1 MKVDAGDAA
10 CSMEHKISGPPK
22 PIVERLY
29 VRIIEARSGLRLGW
43 TRKSFADDIRF
54 SEGCSRLSC
63 QVPNSGPIVAI
74 VDDDKAVGN
83 AIEVLMRS
91 MGLAA
96 QAFSSGEEFLR
107 SPELSRTG
115 CLVVDFDMPRMNGLD
130 LHNKLSLLGKEIPTV
145 LITAYPS
152 DDIRAR
158 ALQAGVICYLPKP
171 FDESDLL
178 NCIHT
183 ALDRAKGN
191 RGAP

>member
-1 MKVDAGDAA
+1 VSRTTSVSPNVARGD
-10 CSMEHKISGPPK
+10 
-22 PIVERLY
+22 
-29 VRIIEARSGLRLGW
+29 RSR
-43 TRKSFADDIRF
+43 
-54 SEGCSRLSC
+54 
-63 QVPNSGPIVAI
+63 QVPNNRSVVAI

-91 MGLAA
+91 IGLVA

-115 CLVVDFDMPRMNGLD
+115 CLVVDFDMPKMSGLD
-130 LHNKLSLLGKEIPTV
+130 LHDSLSRSGKEILTV

-152 DDIRAR
+152 DNIRAQ

-171 FDESDLL
+171 FDESVLL
-178 NCIHT
+178 NCIQT

>member
-1 MKVDAGDAA
+1 VSRTTSVSPNAA
-10 CSMEHKISGPPK
+10 RGY
-22 PIVERLY
+22 R
-29 VRIIEARSGLRLGW
+29 
-43 TRKSFADDIRF
+43 
-54 SEGCSRLSC
+54 SC

-74 VDDDKAVGN
+74 VDDDDAVGN

-91 MGLAA
+91 IGLAA

-115 CLVVDFDMPRMNGLD
+115 CLVVDFDVPRMSGLD
-130 LHNKLSLLGKEIPTV
+130 PHNNLSLLGKEIPTV

-158 ALQAGVICYLPKP
+158 ALQAGIIRFLPKP
-171 FDESDLL
+171 FDENELL
-178 NCIHT
+178 NCIQT
-183 ALDRAKGN
+183 ALDRPKGN

>member
-1 MKVDAGDAA
+1 
-10 CSMEHKISGPPK
+10 
-22 PIVERLY
+22 LY
-29 VRIIEARSGLRLGW
+29 NRSTQRLRLGW
-43 TRKSFADDIRF
+43 IRRSLADDIR
-54 SEGCSRLSC
+54 SSVRAARGYRSC
-63 QVPNSGPIVAI
+63 QVPNSEPIVAI
-74 VDDDKAVGN
+74 VDDDEAVGN

-91 MGLAA
+91 IGLVA
-96 QAFSSGEEFLR
+96 QAFSSGEDFLR

-115 CLVVDFDMPRMNGLD
+115 CLVVDFDMPKMSGLD
-130 LHNKLSLLGKEIPTV
+130 LHNNLSRLGKEIPTV

-152 DDIRAR
+152 DGIRAR

-178 NCIHT
+178 NCIQT

>member
-1 MKVDAGDAA
+1 
-10 CSMEHKISGPPK
+10 
-22 PIVERLY
+22 
-29 VRIIEARSGLRLGW
+29 
-43 TRKSFADDIRF
+43 
-54 SEGCSRLSC
+54 
-63 QVPNSGPIVAI
+63 
-74 VDDDKAVGN
+74 
-83 AIEVLMRS
+83 MRS
-91 MGLAA
+91 IGLAA

-115 CLVVDFDMPRMNGLD
+115 CLVVDFDMPKMSGLD
-130 LHNKLSLLGKEIPTV
+130 LHNNLSLLGKEIPTV

-158 ALQAGVICYLPKP
+158 ALQAGIICYLPKP

-178 NCIHT
+178 NCIQT

>member
-1 MKVDAGDAA
+1 MKVRACDVA
-10 CSMEHKISGPPK
+10 CSADYKISGPPR
-22 PIVERLY
+22 PIVELLY
-29 VRIIEARSGLRLGW
+29 IRIIEARSGLRLGW
-43 TRKSFADDIRF
+43 IRKSLADDIRC
-54 SEGCSRLSC
+54 SERSRLSC
-63 QVPNSGPIVAI
+63 QVSNSGPIVAI

-91 MGLAA
+91 IGLAA
-96 QAFSSGEEFLR
+96 HAFSSGEEFLR

-115 CLVVDFDMPRMNGLD
+115 CLVVDFDMPRMTGLD
-130 LHNKLSLLGKEIPTV
+130 LHHNLSLLGKEIPTV

-152 DDIRAR
+152 DVIRAR

-171 FDESDLL
+171 FEESELL
-178 NCIHT
+178 NCIQS